1 MKSYIVYIL
10 CCSDGSYYTGITGN
24 FDNRWT
30 QHQEGYF
37 KSCYTYSRRPLKV
50 KYYLEFEDVIQAIL
64 FEKRIKGWSRAKKTA
79 LINDDFDTIQL
90 LAECRNASHFKYKPD
105 LSSRAHR
112 LPIYCSVWLG
122 LVYYYCQSERSRR
135 LFFCDDGASTTLSM
149 TL

>member
-105 LSSRAHR
+105 
-112 LPIYCSVWLG
+112 
-122 LVYYYCQSERSRR
+122 
-135 LFFCDDGASTTLSM
+135 
-149 TL
+149 